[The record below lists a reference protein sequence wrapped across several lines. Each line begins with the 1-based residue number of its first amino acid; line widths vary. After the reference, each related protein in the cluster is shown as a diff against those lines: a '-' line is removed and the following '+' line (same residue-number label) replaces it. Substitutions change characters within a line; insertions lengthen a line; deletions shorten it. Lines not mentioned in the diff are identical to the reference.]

1 MNPEMAVD
9 IFKTVVMFALYL
21 VAPFL
26 AITLIV
32 GLITSLIQSVTSIQE
47 QTLTFAPKLIATS
60 GLLLLLAPWLLR
72 TLSEFTTDMISRIGG
87 LGGQ

>member
-1 MNPEMAVD
+1 MNPEMAID

-26 AITLIV
+26 GVTLVV
-32 GLITSLIQSVTSIQE
+32 GLVASLIQSVTSIQE
-47 QTLTFAPKLIATS
+47 PTLTFAPKLLALA

-72 TLSEFTTDMISRIGG
+72 TLSEFTIEMISRIAGM
-87 LGGQ
+87 GQ